1 MSPATILE
9 DTTTPIVLP
18 MRPHLPSVRRPGK
31 PVDAVKCG
39 SLIALGKGGVIEHR
53 IDKVVQCTA
62 EGHDGLPDVQQ
73 FAGALAYDMHSQKM
87 PCLAMKNNLQTAGG
101 IAPDLAAGNLAIISD
116 AYFVGHILV
125 GELLLSL
132 ADKRDLRN

>member
-18 MRPHLPSVRRPGK
+18 MRPPLPSVRRPGK
-31 PVDAVKCG
+31 PINAVKGG

-73 FAGALAYDMHSQKM
+73 FAGTLAYDMHSQKM
-87 PCLAMKNNLQTAGG
+87 PCLAMKDNLQAAGG
-101 IAPDLAAGNLAIISD
+101 VAPDLAAGNLAIIRD
-116 AYFVGHILV
+116 THFVGHIFV
-125 GELLLSL
+125 RELFLSL
-132 ADKRDLRN
+132 ADK

>member
-9 DTTTPIVLP
+9 GTTTPIVLP
-18 MRPHLPSVRRPGK
+18 MRPPLPSVRRPGK
-31 PVDAVKCG
+31 PVNAVKCG
-39 SLIALGKGGVIEHR
+39 SLVALGKGGVIEHR

-87 PCLAMKNNLQTAGG
+87 PCLAMKNNLQAAGSV
-101 IAPDLAAGNLAIISD
+101 PSDLAARDLAIISD
-116 AYFVGHILV
+116 AHLVGHI
-125 GELLLSL
+125 
-132 ADKRDLRN
+132 

>member
-1 MSPATILE
+1 
-9 DTTTPIVLP
+9 
-18 MRPHLPSVRRPGK
+18 MRPPLPSVRRPGK

-53 IDKVVQCTA
+53 IDEVVQCTA

-73 FAGALAYDMHSQKM
+73 LAGALAYDMHSQEM
-87 PCLAMKNNLQTAGG
+87 PCLAMKNNLQAAGG
-101 IAPDLAAGNLAIISD
+101 IAPDLAAGNLTIISD
-116 AYFVGHILV
+116 AHFVGHIFV

-132 ADKRDLRN
+132 ADKRDLRNRINAVWIVARIGDQ